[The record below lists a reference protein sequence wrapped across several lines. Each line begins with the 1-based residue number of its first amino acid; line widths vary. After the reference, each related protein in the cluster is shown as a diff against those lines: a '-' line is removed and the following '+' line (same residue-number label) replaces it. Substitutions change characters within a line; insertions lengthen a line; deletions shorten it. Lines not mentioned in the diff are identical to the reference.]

1 MFLGH
6 LGGVLLHRHLGHLFP
21 PLLTWVLWRQHMGFN
36 PRTVACKGTRGLYV
50 AGSALSGGRSQRSHF
65 IRVMWG
71 SLWGTPALLSCCS
84 RVNLVCGGRLA
95 RRCRLALTRQS
106 HSLLLRALHL
116 SSAPSFR
123 GVSCCPSLNVWLNT
137 KSLTN
142 INTSQ
147 RRYCRELYSAVEYYY
162 VKKTYIIL

>member
-6 LGGVLLHRHLGHLFP
+6 LGRGVLLHRRLGRLFP
-21 PLLTWVLWRQHMGFN
+21 PLLTRVLWRQHMGFN
-36 PRTVACKGTRGLYV
+36 PRTVGLYV
-50 AGSALSGGRSQRSHF
+50 AGSALSGGRSQWSHF

-95 RRCRLALTRQS
+95 RRCSLTLTRQS

-116 SSAPSFR
+116 TSAPSFK
-123 GVSCCPSLNVWLNT
+123 GVPCCPSLNLWLNT

-142 INTSQ
+142 INTGPPKGGT
-147 RRYCRELYSAVEYYY
+147 VEN
-162 VKKTYIIL
+162 YIVL